1 MRFMRTVIAVAA
13 LLALASPALA
23 QTQSPP
29 TSAGTLNPAS
39 DRPAQPRVRPPEFQ
53 IQDGVIATVNDRIIT
68 GYDLRQRMLLII
80 VMSEVQPTAEN
91 IGQIQREAL
100 DMLIEEHLQA
110 QEIAKFPSLVIT
122 DEEVDAE
129 IAAMAQQAGMTPGQ
143 YMQALAS
150 AGIHARTVR
159 EQIRTAIG
167 WRELVGG
174 RFSSRAR
181 VSRSQVE
188 QNLRKYEEAASKKQY
203 LIGEIY
209 IDANRVGGMQAAIS
223 GGQQLIQQMIQGAPF
238 QAVAQQFSAA
248 PTAVRGGD
256 AGWVVEGTVAPA
268 LQQAF
273 DNLDIGQLSNPIV
286 VEGGVYIIYMRDK
299 REGSATSLV
308 QLSQIMVEL
317 PETASEAEVEAAAQ
331 RLMAVRPQLTCQTMV
346 ARATAEPGLLGS
358 DLGESDVL
366 NLAPQFQPFA
376 RSAQVGEV
384 SEPIRTP
391 LGLHLVGLCGRRV
404 GSADMPTYRDVES
417 QLLRANLSMLG
428 RRYMRDLRAD
438 ALIEI
443 K

>member
-13 LLALASPALA
+13 LLAVASPALA
-23 QTQSPP
+23 QTAP
-29 TSAGTLNPAS
+29 TSAGTLDPAAN
-39 DRPAQPRVRPPEFQ
+39 RPAQPRAVAEPQFVLA
-53 IQDGVIATVNDRIIT
+53 DGIVATVNDRIIT
-68 GYDLRQRMLLII
+68 GFDLRQRMLLII
-80 VMSEVQPTAEN
+80 IMSEVQPTAEN
-91 IGQIQREAL
+91 VAQIQREAL

-110 QEIAKFPSLVIT
+110 EEIAKFPTLIIT
-122 DEEVDAE
+122 DADVDAE
-129 IAAMAQQAGMTPGQ
+129 IAAMAEQAGMAPDQ

-150 AGIHARTVR
+150 AGIHARTIR

-174 RFSSRAR
+174 RFASRAR

-188 QNLRKYEEAASKKQY
+188 QSLRKYEEAATKKQY

-209 IDANRVGGMQAAIS
+209 IDANRVGGMRAAIT

-256 AGWVVEGTVAPA
+256 AGWVIEGTVAPA

-299 REGSATSLV
+299 REGSGTSLV

-317 PETASEAEVEAAAQ
+317 PETASEAEVEAAAR
-331 RLMAVRPQLTCQTMV
+331 RLMAVRPELTCQTMV
-346 ARATAEPGLLGS
+346 ARAASEPGLLGS

-376 RSAQVGEV
+376 RSAEVGQV

-391 LGLHLVGLCGRRV
+391 LGLHLVGVCGRRV

-417 QLLRANLSMLG
+417 QLLRANLAMLG

-438 ALIEI
+438 ALIEM

>member
-39 DRPAQPRVRPPEFQ
+39 DRPAQPRVQQAEFQ
-53 IQDGVIATVNDRIIT
+53 IQDGVIATVNDRVIT

-91 IGQIQREAL
+91 IAQIQREAL
-100 DMLIEEHLQA
+100 DMLIDEHLQA
-110 QEIAKFPSLVIT
+110 QEIAKFPSLIIT
-122 DEEVDAE
+122 DEEVDSE

-438 ALIEI
+438 ALIEM

>member
-13 LLALASPALA
+13 LLAMASPALA
-23 QTQSPP
+23 QTAP
-29 TSAGTLNPAS
+29 TSAGTLDPTAN
-39 DRPAQPRVRPPEFQ
+39 RPGQPRTVGEPQFEIR
-53 IQDGVIATVNDRIIT
+53 DGIVATVNDRIIT

-91 IGQIQREAL
+91 IAQIQSEAL
-100 DMLIEEHLQA
+100 DMLIEEHLQSE
-110 QEIAKFPSLVIT
+110 EIAKFPTLIIS
-122 DEEVDAE
+122 DEEVDGE
-129 IAAMAQQAGMTPGQ
+129 IAAMAQQAGMTPEQ

-150 AGIHARTVR
+150 AGIHPRTIR

-174 RFSSRAR
+174 RFAARAR

-209 IDANRVGGMQAAIS
+209 IDANRVGGMQAAIT

-299 REGSATSLV
+299 REGSASSLV
-308 QLSQIMVEL
+308 ELSQIMVAL
-317 PETASEAEVEAAAQ
+317 PEAASDAEVEAAAQ
-331 RLMAVRPQLTCQTMV
+331 RLMAIRPQLTCQTMV
-346 ARATAEPGLLGS
+346 ARAASEPGLLGS
-358 DLGESDVL
+358 NLGESDVL

-376 RSAQVGEV
+376 RDAEVGDV

-391 LGLHLVGLCGRRV
+391 LGLHLVGVCGRRV
-404 GSADMPTYRDVES
+404 GSAELPTYRDVES

-438 ALIEI
+438 ALIEM

>member
-13 LLALASPALA
+13 LLAMASPALA
-23 QTQSPP
+23 QTAP
-29 TSAGTLNPAS
+29 TSAGTLDPAAN
-39 DRPAQPRVRPPEFQ
+39 RPAQPRAVAEPQFLLA
-53 IQDGVIATVNDRIIT
+53 DGIIATVNDRIIT

-80 VMSEVQPTAEN
+80 IMSEVQPTAEN
-91 IGQIQREAL
+91 VAQIQREAL

-110 QEIAKFPSLVIT
+110 EEIAKFPTLIIT

-129 IAAMAQQAGMTPGQ
+129 IAAMAEQAGMAPAQ

-150 AGIHARTVR
+150 AGIHARTIR
-159 EQIRTAIG
+159 TQIRTAIG

-174 RFSSRAR
+174 RFASRAR

-188 QNLRKYEEAASKKQY
+188 QNLRKYEEAATKKQY

-209 IDANRVGGMQAAIS
+209 IDANRVGGMQAAIT

-299 REGSATSLV
+299 REGSATRLV

-331 RLMAVRPQLTCQTMV
+331 RLMAVRPGLTCQTMV
-346 ARATAEPGLLGS
+346 ARAASEPGLLGS

-376 RSAQVGEV
+376 REAEVGQV

-391 LGLHLVGLCGRRV
+391 LGLHLVGVCGRRV

-417 QLLRANLSMLG
+417 QLLRANLAMLG

-438 ALIEI
+438 ALIEM

>member
-13 LLALASPALA
+13 LLAMASPALA
-23 QTQSPP
+23 QTPP
-29 TSAGTLNPAS
+29 TSAGTLDPTTN
-39 DRPAQPRVRPPEFQ
+39 RPAQPRTVAEPQFQ
-53 IQDGVIATVNDRIIT
+53 IQDGIVATVNDRIIT

-80 VMSEVQPTAEN
+80 IMSEVQPTAEN
-91 IGQIQREAL
+91 IAQIQSEAL
-100 DMLIEEHLQA
+100 DMLIEEHLQSE
-110 QEIAKFPSLVIT
+110 EIAKFPTLIIT

-129 IAAMAQQAGMTPGQ
+129 IAAMAEQAGMTPDQ

-150 AGIHARTVR
+150 AGIHPRTIR

-174 RFSSRAR
+174 RFATRAR

-209 IDANRVGGMQAAIS
+209 IDANRVGGMQAAIT

-299 REGSATSLV
+299 REGSASSLV
-308 QLSQIMVEL
+308 ELSQIMVAL
-317 PETASEAEVEAAAQ
+317 PEAASDAEVEAAAQ
-331 RLMAVRPQLTCQTMV
+331 RLMAIRPQLTCQTMV
-346 ARATAEPGLLGS
+346 ARAASEPGLLGS
-358 DLGESDVL
+358 NLGESDVL

-376 RSAQVGEV
+376 RDAEVGDV

-391 LGLHLVGLCGRRV
+391 LGLHLVGVCGRRV
-404 GSADMPTYRDVES
+404 GSAELPTYRDVES

-438 ALIEI
+438 ALIEM

>member
-13 LLALASPALA
+13 LLAAASPALA
-23 QTQSPP
+23 QTAP
-29 TSAGTLNPAS
+29 TSAGTLDPAAN
-39 DRPAQPRVRPPEFQ
+39 RPAQPRAVAEPQFVLA
-53 IQDGVIATVNDRIIT
+53 DGIVATVNDRIIT
-68 GYDLRQRMLLII
+68 GFDLRQRMLLII
-80 VMSEVQPTAEN
+80 IMSEVQPTAEN
-91 IGQIQREAL
+91 VAQIQREAL

-110 QEIAKFPSLVIT
+110 EEIAKFPSLIIT
-122 DEEVDAE
+122 DADVDAE
-129 IAAMAQQAGMTPGQ
+129 VAAMAEQAGMAPDQ

-150 AGIHARTVR
+150 AGIHARTIR

-174 RFSSRAR
+174 RFASRAR

-188 QNLRKYEEAASKKQY
+188 QSLSKYEEAATKKQY

-209 IDANRVGGMQAAIS
+209 IDANRVGGMQSAIT

-273 DNLDIGQLSNPIV
+273 DNLEIGQLSNPIV

-299 REGSATSLV
+299 REGSATRLV

-317 PETASEAEVEAAAQ
+317 PETASEAEVEAAAR
-331 RLMAVRPQLTCQTMV
+331 RLMAVRPELTCQTMV
-346 ARATAEPGLLGS
+346 ARAASEPGLLGS

-376 RSAQVGEV
+376 REAEVGQV

-391 LGLHLVGLCGRRV
+391 LGLHLVGVCGRRV

-417 QLLRANLSMLG
+417 QLLRANLAMLG

-438 ALIEI
+438 ALIEM

>member
-39 DRPAQPRVRPPEFQ
+39 DRPAQPRVQQAEFQ
-53 IQDGVIATVNDRIIT
+53 IQDGIVATVNDRVIT

-91 IGQIQREAL
+91 IAQIQREAL
-100 DMLIEEHLQA
+100 DMLIDEHLQA
-110 QEIAKFPSLVIT
+110 QEIAKFPSLIIT
-122 DEEVDAE
+122 DEEVDSE

-150 AGIHARTVR
+150 AGIHGRTVR

-438 ALIEI
+438 ALIEM

>member
-1 MRFMRTVIAVAA
+1 MRTVIAVAA
-13 LLALASPALA
+13 LLAMAGPALA
-23 QTQSPP
+23 QTPP
-29 TSAGTLNPAS
+29 TSAGTLDPTAN
-39 DRPAQPRVRPPEFQ
+39 RPAQPRAVAEPQFQ
-53 IQDGVIATVNDRIIT
+53 IQDGIVATVNDRIIT

-80 VMSEVQPTAEN
+80 IMSEVQPTAEN
-91 IGQIQREAL
+91 VAQIQREAL

-110 QEIAKFPSLVIT
+110 EEIAKFPTLIIT
-122 DEEVDAE
+122 DEEVDTE
-129 IAAMAQQAGMTPGQ
+129 IAAMAEQAGMAPDQ
-143 YMQALAS
+143 YIQALAS
-150 AGIHARTVR
+150 AGIHARTIR

-174 RFSSRAR
+174 RFASRAR

-188 QNLRKYEEAASKKQY
+188 QSLSKYEEAATKKQY

-209 IDANRVGGMQAAIS
+209 IDANRVGGMQSAIT

-317 PETASEAEVEAAAQ
+317 PETATDAEVEAAAQ
-331 RLMAVRPQLTCQTMV
+331 RLMAVRPELTCQTMV
-346 ARATAEPGLLGS
+346 ARAPPPPRARGGGGEGGRGRRPARRWVCIWSASADAVS
-358 DLGESDVL
+358 DRRTCRRIAMSS
-366 NLAPQFQPFA
+366 
-376 RSAQVGEV
+376 RSCC
-384 SEPIRTP
+384 EPIWPCWAAAICATCAPTP
-391 LGLHLVGLCGRRV
+391 
-404 GSADMPTYRDVES
+404 
-417 QLLRANLSMLG
+417 
-428 RRYMRDLRAD
+428 
-438 ALIEI
+438 
-443 K
+443 

>member
-13 LLALASPALA
+13 LLATAGPTLA
-23 QTQSPP
+23 QTNP
-29 TSAGTLNPAS
+29 TSAGTLDPAAN
-39 DRPAQPRVRPPEFQ
+39 RPAQPRAQQAEFQ
-53 IQDGVIATVNDRIIT
+53 IQDGIIATVNDRIIT
-68 GYDLRQRMLLII
+68 GYDLRQRMLVII
-80 VMSEVQPTAEN
+80 IMSEVQPTAEN
-91 IGQIQREAL
+91 IGQIQSEAL

-110 QEIAKFPSLVIT
+110 EEIAKFPTLVIT

-129 IAAMAQQAGMTPGQ
+129 IAAMAEQAGMSPEQ
-143 YMQALAS
+143 YMAALAQ
-150 AGIHARTVR
+150 AGIHARTIR
-159 EQIRTAIG
+159 EQIRTSIG

-181 VSRSQVE
+181 VSRTQVE
-188 QNLRKYEEAASKKQY
+188 QSLRKYEEAATRKQY

-209 IDANRVGGMQAAIS
+209 IDANRVGGMQAAIT
-223 GGQQLIQQMIQGAPF
+223 GAQQLIQQMIQGAPF

-256 AGWVVEGTVAPA
+256 AGWVVEGSVAPA

-273 DNLDIGQLSNPIV
+273 DNLEVGQLSNPIV
-286 VEGGVYIIYMRDK
+286 VEGGVYVIYMRDK

-308 QLSQIMVEL
+308 QLRQVMVEL
-317 PETASEAEVEAAAQ
+317 PASATDAEVEAAAR
-331 RLMAVRPQLTCQTMV
+331 RLAAIRPELTCETMV
-346 ARATAEPGLLGS
+346 ARATSEAGLLGS

-366 NLAPQFQPFA
+366 DLAPQFQPFA
-376 RSAQVGEV
+376 RSAEVGQV

-391 LGLHLVGLCGRRV
+391 LGLHLVGVCGRRV
-404 GSADMPTYRDVES
+404 GSADIPSYRDVEN

-438 ALIEI
+438 ALIEM